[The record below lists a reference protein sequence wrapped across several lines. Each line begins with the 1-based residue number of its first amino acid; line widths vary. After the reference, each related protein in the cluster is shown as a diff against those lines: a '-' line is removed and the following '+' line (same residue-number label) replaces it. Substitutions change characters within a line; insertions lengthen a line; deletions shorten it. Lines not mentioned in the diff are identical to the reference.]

1 MNKVRW
7 GSQAGDGHAKRD
19 RRDVQA
25 LIPSVSPFP
34 PVSRV
39 SRGDAAG

>member
-7 GSQAGDGHAKRD
+7 RSQARDGHATRD
-19 RRDVQA
+19 RRGVQA
-25 LIPSVSPFP
+25 LIPIVWPFP

-39 SRGDAAG
+39 SRGDPGG